1 MFSIRVKI
9 CGLTRAEDALAAEQA
24 GADALGLNFVPN
36 TKRFIE
42 ISRAQEITSVLDPFV
57 ARVGVFRNAS
67 LETIL
72 KTIEKVGLN
81 AVQLNGQESD
91 DFAAQVAT
99 VRPVIRAVSFTK
111 NLELPKN
118 DTLLIDG
125 VDPGSGQ
132 AFDWSAL
139 EIANLNSRRWLL
151 AGGLTPD
158 NVGAAVRQLRP
169 WGVDVSSGVEA
180 SPGIKDH
187 KLVKAFIQNAK
198 MSLETRA

>member
-1 MFSIRVKI
+1 MFSTRVKI
-9 CGLTRAEDALAAEQA
+9 CGLTRAEDALATEQA
-24 GADALGLNFVPN
+24 GADAIGLNFVPN
-36 TKRFIE
+36 TKRFIQL
-42 ISRAQEITSVLDPFV
+42 SRAQEISSVLGPFV
-57 ARVGVFRNAS
+57 ALVGVFRNAS
-67 LETIL
+67 LEVIL
-72 KTIEKVGLN
+72 KTIEKVGLS
-81 AVQLNGQESD
+81 AVQLNGQETD
-91 DFAAQVAT
+91 DFAAQVAI
-99 VRPVIRAVSFTK
+99 VRPVIRAVSFTP

-132 AFDWSAL
+132 AFDWLAL
-139 EIANLNSRRWLL
+139 ETANLNSRRWLL

-198 MSLETRA
+198 MSLETQA

>member
-1 MFSIRVKI
+1 MFSTRVKI

-42 ISRAQEITSVLDPFV
+42 ISRAQEISSVLGPFV
-57 ARVGVFRNAS
+57 ALVGVFRNAS
-67 LETIL
+67 LEVIL
-72 KTIEKVGLN
+72 KTIEKVGLS
-81 AVQLNGQESD
+81 AVQLNGQETD
-91 DFAAQVAT
+91 DFAAQVAI
-99 VRPVIRAVSFTK
+99 VRPVIRAVSFTP

-132 AFDWSAL
+132 VFDWSAL
-139 EIANLNSRRWLL
+139 ETANLNSRRWLL

-187 KLVKAFIQNAK
+187 TLVRTFIQNAK
-198 MSLETRA
+198 MSLETQA

>member
-1 MFSIRVKI
+1 MFSTRVKI
-9 CGLTRAEDALAAEQA
+9 CGLTRAEDALATEQA
-24 GADALGLNFVPN
+24 GADAIGLNFVPN
-36 TKRFIE
+36 TKRFIQL
-42 ISRAQEITSVLDPFV
+42 SRAQEISSVLGPFV
-57 ARVGVFRNAS
+57 ALVGVFRNAS
-67 LETIL
+67 LEVIL
-72 KTIEKVGLN
+72 EAIEKVGLST
-81 AVQLNGQESD
+81 VQLNGQETD
-91 DFAAQVAT
+91 DFAAQVAI
-99 VRPVIRAVSFTK
+99 VCPVIRAVSFTK

-139 EIANLNSRRWLL
+139 ETENLNSRRWLL

-198 MSLETRA
+198 MSLETQA

>member
-42 ISRAQEITSVLDPFV
+42 ISRAQEISSVLDPFV

-139 EIANLNSRRWLL
+139 EIANLNSRHWLL